1 MPMIPLQKMLEVARK
16 HAFAV
21 GYFEAWNQESLEAV
35 LQAAEETGSP
45 VILGFGGM
53 MVDQAWFDRWGLDHF
68 AAMGRAAVERS
79 KVPVCLIL
87 NETKELSH
95 CLRGIGLG
103 FNVVMLDSSLL
114 PFEENLAVTRRLV
127 DAAHPKGVAVEA
139 ELGHLPEAGREGRG
153 ILTDPVTARRFAEET
168 GIDALAVSI
177 GNIHLGID
185 TTIRVDFSL
194 LEELGKAL
202 RIPLVIHGG
211 SSFPRDALKRS
222 MELGVAK
229 MNVGTILKKA
239 FLDGIRETASRTA
252 SATDIQALVGS
263 RKESDLF
270 AEGGRRV
277 KELVKDFMADYRSV
291 GKAAAYL

>member
-1 MPMIPLQKMLEVARK
+1 MPMIPFNRMLEVARAN
-16 HAFAV
+16 AFAV
-21 GYFEAWNQESLEAV
+21 GYFEAWNQESLEAI
-35 LQAAEETGSP
+35 LQAAEETESP

-53 MVDQAWFDRWGLDHF
+53 MVDQAWLDRWGLDHF

-79 KVPVCLIL
+79 TVPVCLIL
-87 NETKELSH
+87 NETKQLAH

-103 FNVVMLDSSLL
+103 YNVVMLDSSLL

-139 ELGHLPEAGREGRG
+139 ELGHLPEAGDEGRG
-153 ILTDPVTARRFAEET
+153 ILTDPAAARRFAEET
-168 GIDALAVSI
+168 GVDALAVSI

-185 TTIRVDFSL
+185 ATIRVDFDL

-211 SSFPRDALKRS
+211 SSFPRDALGRS

-239 FLDGIRETASRTA
+239 FLDGIRETAAGTA

-263 RKESDLF
+263 RKGSDLF

-277 KELVKDFMADYRSV
+277 KGMVRGFMADYRSA
-291 GKAAAYL
+291 GKAALYL